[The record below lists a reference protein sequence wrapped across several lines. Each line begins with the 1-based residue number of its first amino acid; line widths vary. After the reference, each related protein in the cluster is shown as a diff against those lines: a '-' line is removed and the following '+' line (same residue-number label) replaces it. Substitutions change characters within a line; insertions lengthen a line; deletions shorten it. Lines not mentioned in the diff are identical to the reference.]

1 MEMNNMDLY
10 NKLRTVPEEAKKPIG
25 AGRLKGFTDINPMW
39 RIKALTETFGP
50 CGIGWWYE
58 ITDKRLIGSGDE
70 IRAIVDINLFYVI
83 DGKESKAIPGTG
95 GSSFLTKEKN
105 GAYTSD
111 ECFKMALT
119 DAISVAAKMIGCAA
133 DVYYAKDRDKYT
145 TVDQELKQEPVRRE
159 EKKAPRQ
166 APPPPDIQVGP
177 NESGDG
183 YYYCENCNCVIS
195 GVKDK
200 NGYEMTPR
208 DVIAISLKKY
218 GRQLCADCCRGIGKA
233 GDSR

>member
-1 MEMNNMDLY
+1 MTDNMELY
-10 NKLRTVPEEAKKPIG
+10 NKLRQVPEEAKKPIG

-145 TVDQELKQEPVRRE
+145 TVEQEPKQEPVRRE

-166 APPPPDIQVGP
+166 APPPPDVYVGP
-177 NESGDG
+177 HESADG
-183 YYYCENCNCVIS
+183 FYYCDSCGQTINPVT
-195 GVKDK
+195 DK
-200 NGYEMTPR
+200 YGKTMTPR
-208 DVIAISLKKY
+208 DLVAVSIAKFG
-218 GRQLCADCCRGIGKA
+218 GRQLCADCMKNERKA
-233 GDSR
+233 G